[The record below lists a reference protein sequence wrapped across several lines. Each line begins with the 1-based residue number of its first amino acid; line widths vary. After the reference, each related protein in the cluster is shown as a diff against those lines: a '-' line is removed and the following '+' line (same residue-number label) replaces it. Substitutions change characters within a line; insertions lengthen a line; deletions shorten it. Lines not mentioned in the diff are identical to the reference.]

1 MKFGSCPKD
10 LHCVSTWIFLLFCPE
25 PPNQNIVKN
34 SAQCTYLVKSVLKY
48 HSFYVLRWYIEEEK
62 IKICIFLSISGF
74 VLIWRFQNRQF
85 RPILVVFLVPL
96 WHQNDHQYWSKL
108 EDSLGGCWGCM
119 WKSNFLNQ
127 KVLAISKVKN
137 SPFTFSIPAPEASP
151 VLTLGISS
159 KGQVQTR
166 ISEARSLDLFP
177 SF

>member
-1 MKFGSCPKD
+1 MSWDG
-10 LHCVSTWIFLLFCPE
+10 I
-25 PPNQNIVKN
+25 
-34 SAQCTYLVKSVLKY
+34 LKK
-48 HSFYVLRWYIEEEK
+48 K

-85 RPILVVFLVPL
+85 RPILVVFLVPF
-96 WHQNDHQYWSKL
+96 WHQNDHQYCSKL

-159 KGQVQTR
+159 KGQVRTNYTYANVLTR
-166 ISEARSLDLFP
+166 LGTPLPLVVGKLALVSFVKYFPTMKLVSSLGFPRMRAAR
-177 SF
+177 

>member
-1 MKFGSCPKD
+1 MVYWRK
-10 LHCVSTWIFLLFCPE
+10 
-25 PPNQNIVKN
+25 
-34 SAQCTYLVKSVLKY
+34 
-48 HSFYVLRWYIEEEK
+48 K

-137 SPFTFSIPAPEASP
+137 SPFTFSKPAPEASP

-159 KGQVQTR
+159 KGQVRTNTDPAGTAEMSRLLHCKVKVQHPELLALVSAV
-166 ISEARSLDLFP
+166 IMSEIPRMGTQWVFLAIIP
-177 SF
+177 VC

>member
-1 MKFGSCPKD
+1 MLYWRK
-10 LHCVSTWIFLLFCPE
+10 
-25 PPNQNIVKN
+25 
-34 SAQCTYLVKSVLKY
+34 
-48 HSFYVLRWYIEEEK
+48 K

-96 WHQNDHQYWSKL
+96 WHQNDHLCWSKL

-137 SPFTFSIPAPEASP
+137 SPFTFSKPAPEASP
-151 VLTLGISS
+151 VQCWPLEYHSRIRYGLGWAWQNWI
-159 KGQVQTR
+159 QTR
-166 ISEARSLDLFP
+166 NLFQIENSSNWIIILVFFTVTRSSRCYRLLSVVLVKNTPHTPSVFP
-177 SF
+177 RGGEESGN